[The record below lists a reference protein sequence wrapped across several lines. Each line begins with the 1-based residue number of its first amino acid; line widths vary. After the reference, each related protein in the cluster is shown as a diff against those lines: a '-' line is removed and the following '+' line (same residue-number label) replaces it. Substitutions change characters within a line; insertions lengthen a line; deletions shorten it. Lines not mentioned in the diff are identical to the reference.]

1 MLPKLSV
8 FLKTKILFLVVVFL
22 LISFTSDFSNSKLP
36 IPDWNPSSDKVSTHK
51 TDKQSKESA
60 TASPLHIPA
69 ETTAAPIQNA
79 SPTTSPCPPSRPVL
93 KEGNA
98 TLLEMAPAYVN
109 AIMNSEDTTFPRLNC
124 PVPNDHRYHHLKNN
138 STDTFHKSA
147 MTSPPKY
154 FFALNLHQHASIL
167 PRLFGSIVESMHFLG
182 PQNCA
187 LSVIEGRSD
196 DGTFEILLSLRKE
209 IECIGAKY
217 YFNSS
222 NIDPPTGDRIKAL
235 AELRNQALQPLVDR
249 YQEETSTDDIT
260 IIFLNDVAICSED
273 ILELIHQRHYQNAD
287 MVCGMDWTY
296 VGPDPTFYDVWI
308 ARGMN
313 GDTFFEIPEDGNW
326 NSAWDI
332 FWNNPIAQE
341 GIWVGKPFQ
350 VFSCWNGA
358 TAFTAKPFLES
369 KIRFR
374 SSHEHECPQG
384 EPKTWCIE
392 MWHLGYGKI
401 AVVPIVNVEYSD
413 EAATKIKEAKGYV
426 SNWLGAGGE
435 SDARIEWESTPPKA
449 VKCMPSYQNQT
460 WVLWEEQLG
469 EQDLAPRGVDLVQQT
484 ASFRG

>member
-1 MLPKLSV
+1 MLAKLSV
-8 FLKTKILFLVVVFL
+8 FLKTTILSLVLFFL
-22 LISFTSDFSNSKLP
+22 LISFTSDFSNSKSP
-36 IPDWNPSSDKVSTHK
+36 ISEWIPSSDKESTDK
-51 TDKQSKESA
+51 TEKQSKESA
-60 TASPLHIPA
+60 TASHLHIPA
-69 ETTAAPIQNA
+69 ETATALIQNA
-79 SPTTSPCPPSRPVL
+79 PPTASPVPPSGPVL
-93 KEGNA
+93 KEGNP
-98 TLLEMAPAYVN
+98 TLLEMAPAYVQ
-109 AIMNSEDTTFPRLNC
+109 AIMNSEDTSFPRLDC
-124 PVPNDHRYHHLKNN
+124 PVPNDHRYHHLKTN
-138 STDTFHKSA
+138 STDTSHESTT
-147 MTSPPKY
+147 TSSPKY

-167 PRLFGSIVESMHFLG
+167 PRLFGSIVESMRFLG
-182 PQNCA
+182 PQDCA

-196 DGTFEILLSLRKE
+196 DGTFEILLSLREE
-209 IECIGAKY
+209 IECMGAKY

-222 NIDPPTGDRIKAL
+222 NIDPPAGDRINAGDRIKAL
-235 AELRNQALQPLVDR
+235 AELRNQALQPLVDH
-249 YQEETSTDDIT
+249 YQKGTSTDDTT
-260 IIFLNDVAICSED
+260 IVFLNDVAICSED
-273 ILELIHQRHYQNAD
+273 VLELIHQRHYQNAD

-326 NSAWDI
+326 NSAWNI

-341 GIWVGKPFQ
+341 CIWVGKPFQ

-358 TAFTAKPFLES
+358 TVFTAKPFLES

-374 SSHEHECPQG
+374 SAHEHECPQG

-401 AVVPIVNVEYSD
+401 AVVPIVNIEYSD

-426 SNWLGAGGE
+426 SNWMGAGGE
-435 SDARIEWESTPPKA
+435 SDARIEWESTPPQA

-469 EQDLAPRGVDLVQQT
+469 EQDSAPRGVDLV
-484 ASFRG
+484 